1 MELKYSD
8 MKLKTKW
15 IKQFVIPSDE
25 TARWFTTLFKST
37 SFAWQLKNY
46 IKKIK
51 AGKIFLEIMIFGKIL
66 AFWDLLVD
74 AHDFNPY

>member
-15 IKQFVIPSDE
+15 KKQFVIPSDK
-25 TARWFTTLFKST
+25 TARWFTTLIYNP
-37 SFAWQLKNY
+37 WQLKNY